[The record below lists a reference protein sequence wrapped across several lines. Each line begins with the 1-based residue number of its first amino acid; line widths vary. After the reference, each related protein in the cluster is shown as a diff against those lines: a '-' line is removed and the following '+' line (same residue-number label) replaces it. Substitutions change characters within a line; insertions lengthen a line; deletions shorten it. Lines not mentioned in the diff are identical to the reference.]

1 MTDLK
6 DTLAKFAS
14 ALNVHEKGKFPSQ
27 PLPNPKDHHTQI
39 GTSGTQPMDQV
50 KSVITLRSGKV
61 VEKSILEPCEDDDKS
76 TPKGKEVEPITCE
89 EEVQQTVSPPFP
101 HALKNT
107 KKSNL
112 NSDIYDIFKQVKVN
126 IPLLDAIKQVPSY
139 AKFLKDL
146 CTVKRKLNVKK
157 KAFLAEQ
164 VSAIIQNNNALKYK
178 DPGCPTISC
187 IIGERKIKKA
197 LLDLGAS
204 VNLLPYS
211 VYQELNLGE
220 LKPTSVTLL
229 LADRSVKVPRG
240 MVEDVLVQV
249 DNFVYPVDFIVLDT
263 QPIEACNAIPV
274 ILGRPFLATS
284 NALINCRN
292 GIMKLSFGNMTL
304 ELNVF
309 NLCKQPHDK
318 GDESEDENLIETLVE
333 ENIQEGSTRDQLD
346 ICSIETVKENIEIDL
361 DDFFRYHSLPGS
373 EKEFDEKYEN
383 KDEPPV
389 LELKPLP
396 EELKYAFLGEDE
408 TYPVVISS
416 KLSSN
421 QEGKLVD
428 MLKRHKNAI
437 GWTLKDLKGIN
448 PLICTH
454 KIHLEENAKTS
465 QQPQRRLNPH
475 MKDVVKTEVLKLLDV
490 GIIYPIS
497 DSKWVSP
504 TQVVP
509 KKSGITVIKNEKSEL
524 LTSRVPSGI
533 EVDKA
538 KVDVIANLPPP
549 KTIKEIRSFLG
560 HVGFYR
566 RFIKDFSLISKPI
579 CNLLTKDSAF
589 EWTQECQNAFDKII
603 RHLTSAPI
611 MQPPDWSLPFEIMC
625 DASDYAVGAVLGQ
638 RRNGKPY
645 VIYYASRTLNNAQM
659 NYSTTEKELLAVIFA
674 LDKFR
679 SYLIGSTTIVFT
691 DHSAIRYLLTK
702 QDAKPRLIRWILLL
716 QEFDIVIKDK
726 KGTENVVADHL
737 SRLVTGSSFEMTPI
751 NDNFPDEH
759 LFSVTTTPWF
769 ANIVNFLVTGK
780 MPPQWSS
787 QDKRKFLNEVK
798 NFYWDDPYLFKYCP
812 DQIFRR
818 CIPDNEVSSVIKFCH
833 SEACGGHFSS
843 KKTAAKILQCGFYW
857 PTLFKDTHEICK
869 ICENCQKLGAISKRN
884 MMPLNPIIEIEIFDC
899 WGIDFMG
906 PFPPSFG
913 YLYILVAVDYVS
925 KWIEAIPCR
934 TNDHK
939 IVIKFLKENI
949 FSRFGIPRA
958 MISDGG
964 THFVNKPF
972 ASLMKK
978 YGITHKVT
986 TPYHP
991 QTNGQVELANR
1002 EIKQILE
1009 KTVNSNRKDWS
1020 LRLNDALWAYRTAF
1034 KTSLNM
1040 SPYRLVYGKHCH
1052 LPVELEH
1059 KAYWAIKTLNSSMD
1073 DANKLRKLQLNELDE
1088 LRNDAYENS
1097 RIYKA
1102 KIKSFHDKTI
1112 LRKSFEIGKKVLLY
1126 NSRYHIFPG
1135 KLRSRWTG
1143 PYVIKHVYPYGA
1155 VDIEN
1160 PKNGDVFK
1168 NVLRKI
1174 YAGRC
1179 ERLRLLMQ
1187 KGIPEDIRL
1196 VIEAKVRLGGEVPQS
1211 LLIRYLPGLG
1221 KSTYAKKRRA
1231 KSLGVCHKCAR
1242 WTCDKRCRSLGC
1254 VSNNREDKIDFIKNG
1269 LSKESLDNI
1278 LLTLET
1284 HSSGHVHIELLRLWK
1299 QFQDERHSLGNLTKK
1314 DHVCQFIRKLDGKH
1328 ILDS

>member
-1 MTDLK
+1 MLLLSQFRHPLSFSDDVIPTKFPFLPHRFLSTLPPQPELPRAYKYDEPYIGSQELVEGQKFSSSLLISKKNLVAYGLGTRPEDLADRVIDEFNTSDNPEIQKAFAKRRVIEKSTKEKKRATRKATAEKKVVAKRVANEARVAADVTTQGRKCLHEQANVLNNLKRPNFEPFSQSYNPGWRNHPNFSWRNDNAAQFSQPHFQNQQNFQNYAPYVPPPKRNLEDILNSFIAKQESINTQTAQTMTDLK

-27 PLPNPKDHHTQI
+27 PLPNPKDHHSQT

-361 DDFFRYHSLPGS
+361 DDFIRYHSLPGS
-373 EKEFDEKYEN
+373 EKEFDAKYEN
-383 KDEPPV
+383 KDEPPI

-416 KLSSN
+416 KL
-421 QEGKLVD
+421 
-428 MLKRHKNAI
+428 
-437 GWTLKDLKGIN
+437 
-448 PLICTH
+448 
-454 KIHLEENAKTS
+454 
-465 QQPQRRLNPH
+465 
-475 MKDVVKTEVLKLLDV
+475 
-490 GIIYPIS
+490 
-497 DSKWVSP
+497 
-504 TQVVP
+504 
-509 KKSGITVIKNEKSEL
+509 
-524 LTSRVPSGI
+524 
-533 EVDKA
+533 
-538 KVDVIANLPPP
+538 
-549 KTIKEIRSFLG
+549 
-560 HVGFYR
+560 
-566 RFIKDFSLISKPI
+566 
-579 CNLLTKDSAF
+579 
-589 EWTQECQNAFDKII
+589 
-603 RHLTSAPI
+603 
-611 MQPPDWSLPFEIMC
+611 
-625 DASDYAVGAVLGQ
+625 ASD
-638 RRNGKPY
+638 
-645 VIYYASRTLNNAQM
+645 
-659 NYSTTEKELLAVIFA
+659 EE
-674 LDKFR
+674 
-679 SYLIGSTTIVFT
+679 
-691 DHSAIRYLLTK
+691 
-702 QDAKPRLIRWILLL
+702 
-716 QEFDIVIKDK
+716 
-726 KGTENVVADHL
+726 
-737 SRLVTGSSFEMTPI
+737 
-751 NDNFPDEH
+751 
-759 LFSVTTTPWF
+759 
-769 ANIVNFLVTGK
+769 GK

-818 CIPDNEVSSVIKFCH
+818 CIPDNE
-833 SEACGGHFSS
+833 
-843 KKTAAKILQCGFYW
+843 
-857 PTLFKDTHEICK
+857 
-869 ICENCQKLGAISKRN
+869 
-884 MMPLNPIIEIEIFDC
+884 
-899 WGIDFMG
+899 
-906 PFPPSFG
+906 
-913 YLYILVAVDYVS
+913 
-925 KWIEAIPCR
+925 
-934 TNDHK
+934 
-939 IVIKFLKENI
+939 
-949 FSRFGIPRA
+949 
-958 MISDGG
+958 
-964 THFVNKPF
+964 
-972 ASLMKK
+972 
-978 YGITHKVT
+978 
-986 TPYHP
+986 
-991 QTNGQVELANR
+991 
-1002 EIKQILE
+1002 
-1009 KTVNSNRKDWS
+1009 
-1020 LRLNDALWAYRTAF
+1020 DALWAYRTTF

-1052 LPVELEH
+1052 LPVELEYI
-1059 KAYWAIKTLNSSMD
+1059 AYWATKTLNSSMD
-1073 DANKLRKLQLNELDE
+1073 DAKKLRKLQLNELDE
-1088 LRNDAYENS
+1088 LRNDAL
-1097 RIYKA
+1097 R
-1102 KIKSFHDKTI
+1102 TI
-1112 LRKSFEIGKKVLLY
+1112 
-1126 NSRYHIFPG
+1126 
-1135 KLRSRWTG
+1135 
-1143 PYVIKHVYPYGA
+1143 
-1155 VDIEN
+1155 
-1160 PKNGDVFK
+1160 PKP
-1168 NVLRKI
+1168 
-1174 YAGRC
+1174 AS
-1179 ERLRLLMQ
+1179 
-1187 KGIPEDIRL
+1187 RL
-1196 VIEAKVRLGGEVPQS
+1196 VTLAGIVAS
-1211 LLIRYLPGLG
+1211 
-1221 KSTYAKKRRA
+1221 SDRREEPHQ
-1231 KSLGVCHKCAR
+1231 KAR
-1242 WTCDKRCRSLGC
+1242 VEPPRHETRAEQPRPNENVG
-1254 VSNNREDKIDFIKNG
+1254 N
-1269 LSKESLDNI
+1269 
-1278 LLTLET
+1278 LTLE
-1284 HSSGHVHIELLRLWK
+1284 
-1299 QFQDERHSLGNLTKK
+1299 QLG
-1314 DHVCQFIRKLDGKH
+1314 QFITRTVDEAMKRNQVSMFAEEQASRQEREETAEGHQSRVEETQLLPSRENIEMGEMWNE
-1328 ILDS
+1328 IRMLRQ

>member
-1 MTDLK
+1 MAEEPIQENEDEIQSQHDHDRRRTLRDHMNPTRTNRQMVEFMCNGTFEDKDPNEAIEYLDSLAENAQNWDTIGTIEPSNKIQSPTSGGGMYTLKDEHDLQARFTSLARKVEALELKKNECLHEQANVLNNFKRPNFEPFSQNYNPGWRNHPNFSWRNDNAAQFPQPHFQNQQNFQNYAPYVPPPKRNLEDTLNSFIAKQESINTQTAQTMTDLK

-112 NSDIYDIFKQVKVN
+112 NSDIYDIFKQV
-126 IPLLDAIKQVPSY
+126 PSY

-211 VYQELNLGE
+211 VYQELNLG
-220 LKPTSVTLL
+220 
-229 LADRSVKVPRG
+229 
-240 MVEDVLVQV
+240 
-249 DNFVYPVDFIVLDT
+249 
-263 QPIEACNAIPV
+263 
-274 ILGRPFLATS
+274 RPFLATS

-333 ENIQEGSTRDQLD
+333 ENIQERSTRDQLD

-421 QEGKLVD
+421 QEGHPYYCFLDGYSGYYQIPIALEDQEKTTFTCPFGTFAFRRMPFGLCNAPATFQRCMLSIFCD
-428 MLKRHKNAI
+428 MVENCLEI
-437 GWTLKDLKGIN
+437 FMDDLTVFGN
-448 PLICTH
+448 TFDNC
-454 KIHLEENAKTS
+454 LENLEK
-465 QQPQRRLNPH
+465 
-475 MKDVVKTEVLKLLDV
+475 VLK
-490 GIIYPIS
+490 S
-497 DSKWVSP
+497 
-504 TQVVP
+504 
-509 KKSGITVIKNEKSEL
+509 
-524 LTSRVPSGI
+524 
-533 EVDKA
+533 
-538 KVDVIANLPPP
+538 
-549 KTIKEIRSFLG
+549 
-560 HVGFYR
+560 
-566 RFIKDFSLISKPI
+566 
-579 CNLLTKDSAF
+579 
-589 EWTQECQNAFDKII
+589 
-603 RHLTSAPI
+603 
-611 MQPPDWSLPFEIMC
+611 
-625 DASDYAVGAVLGQ
+625 
-638 RRNGKPY
+638 
-645 VIYYASRTLNNAQM
+645 
-659 NYSTTEKELLAVIFA
+659 
-674 LDKFR
+674 
-679 SYLIGSTTIVFT
+679 

-702 QDAKPRLIRWILLL
+702 QDAKPRL
-716 QEFDIVIKDK
+716 
-726 KGTENVVADHL
+726 
-737 SRLVTGSSFEMTPI
+737 
-751 NDNFPDEH
+751 
-759 LFSVTTTPWF
+759 
-769 ANIVNFLVTGK
+769 
-780 MPPQWSS
+780 
-787 QDKRKFLNEVK
+787 
-798 NFYWDDPYLFKYCP
+798 
-812 DQIFRR
+812 
-818 CIPDNEVSSVIKFCH
+818 
-833 SEACGGHFSS
+833 ACGGHFSS

-1040 SPYRLVYGKHCH
+1040 SPYRL
-1052 LPVELEH
+1052 
-1059 KAYWAIKTLNSSMD
+1059 KAEFVRSLHERVK
-1073 DANKLRKLQLNELDE
+1073 ANFEKKNE
-1088 LRNDAYENS
+1088 R
-1097 RIYKA
+1097 
-1102 KIKSFHDKTI
+1102 
-1112 LRKSFEIGKKVLLY
+1112 
-1126 NSRYHIFPG
+1126 
-1135 KLRSRWTG
+1135 
-1143 PYVIKHVYPYGA
+1143 
-1155 VDIEN
+1155 
-1160 PKNGDVFK
+1160 
-1168 NVLRKI
+1168 
-1174 YAGRC
+1174 
-1179 ERLRLLMQ
+1179 
-1187 KGIPEDIRL
+1187 
-1196 VIEAKVRLGGEVPQS
+1196 
-1211 LLIRYLPGLG
+1211 
-1221 KSTYAKKRRA
+1221 YAKKA
-1231 KSLGVCHKCAR
+1231 
-1242 WTCDKRCRSLGC
+1242 DKG
-1254 VSNNREDKIDFIKNG
+1254 KKNVIFEKG
-1269 LSKESLDNI
+1269 DWVMNEI
-1278 LLTLET
+1278 
-1284 HSSGHVHIELLRLWK
+1284 
-1299 QFQDERHSLGNLTKK
+1299 
-1314 DHVCQFIRKLDGKH
+1314 
-1328 ILDS
+1328 

>member
-1 MTDLK
+1 MAEEPIQENEDEIQSQHDHDRRRTLRDHMNPTRTNRQMVEFMCNGTFEDKDPNEAIEYLDSLAENAQNWDTIGTIEPSNKIQSPTSGGGMYTLKDEHDLQARFTSLARKVEALELKKNECLHEQANVLNNYKRPNFEPFSENYNPGWRNHPNFSWMNDNAAQFPQPHFQNQQNFQNYAPYVPPPKRNLKDTLNSFIAKQESINTQTAQTMTDLK

-27 PLPNPKDHHTQI
+27 PLPNPKDHHSQT

-107 KKSNL
+107 KKSNF
-112 NSDIYDIFKQVKVN
+112 NSDIYDIF
-126 IPLLDAIKQVPSY
+126 KQVPSY

-164 VSAIIQNNNALKYK
+164 VSAIIQNNNNLKYK

-211 VYQELNLGE
+211 VYQELNLG
-220 LKPTSVTLL
+220 
-229 LADRSVKVPRG
+229 
-240 MVEDVLVQV
+240 
-249 DNFVYPVDFIVLDT
+249 
-263 QPIEACNAIPV
+263 
-274 ILGRPFLATS
+274 RPFLATS
-284 NALINCRN
+284 NALINCWN

-304 ELNVF
+304 GLNVF

-361 DDFFRYHSLPGS
+361 DDFIRYHSLTGS
-373 EKEFDEKYEN
+373 EKEFDAKYEN
-383 KDEPPV
+383 KDEPPI

-416 KLSSN
+416 KLESD
-421 QEGKLVD
+421 QEAGHPYYCFLDGYSGYYQIPIALEDQDKTTFTCPFGTFAFRRMPFGLCNAPATFQRCMLSIFCD
-428 MLKRHKNAI
+428 MVENCLEI
-437 GWTLKDLKGIN
+437 FMDDLTVFGN
-448 PLICTH
+448 TFDNC
-454 KIHLEENAKTS
+454 LENLEK
-465 QQPQRRLNPH
+465 
-475 MKDVVKTEVLKLLDV
+475 VLK
-490 GIIYPIS
+490 S
-497 DSKWVSP
+497 
-504 TQVVP
+504 
-509 KKSGITVIKNEKSEL
+509 
-524 LTSRVPSGI
+524 
-533 EVDKA
+533 
-538 KVDVIANLPPP
+538 
-549 KTIKEIRSFLG
+549 
-560 HVGFYR
+560 
-566 RFIKDFSLISKPI
+566 
-579 CNLLTKDSAF
+579 
-589 EWTQECQNAFDKII
+589 
-603 RHLTSAPI
+603 
-611 MQPPDWSLPFEIMC
+611 
-625 DASDYAVGAVLGQ
+625 
-638 RRNGKPY
+638 
-645 VIYYASRTLNNAQM
+645 
-659 NYSTTEKELLAVIFA
+659 
-674 LDKFR
+674 
-679 SYLIGSTTIVFT
+679 

-702 QDAKPRLIRWILLL
+702 QDAKPRL
-716 QEFDIVIKDK
+716 
-726 KGTENVVADHL
+726 
-737 SRLVTGSSFEMTPI
+737 
-751 NDNFPDEH
+751 
-759 LFSVTTTPWF
+759 
-769 ANIVNFLVTGK
+769 
-780 MPPQWSS
+780 
-787 QDKRKFLNEVK
+787 
-798 NFYWDDPYLFKYCP
+798 
-812 DQIFRR
+812 
-818 CIPDNEVSSVIKFCH
+818 
-833 SEACGGHFSS
+833 ACGGNFSS

-1088 LRNDAYENS
+1088 LRNDAERLKDAQDRQKSWADMKRRPVEFEVGEKAYVKVSPMKGVIRFNKAGKLNLRYVGPFEILEKVGTLAYRLALPPDMS
-1097 RIYKA
+1097 RIHNV
-1102 KIKSFHDKTI
+1102 FHVSQ
-1112 LRKSFEIGKKVLLY
+1112 LRKYISDPSHILEAGPLLLESNLNEELKYEEIPIRIVDFKDQQTKS
-1126 NSRYHIFPG
+1126 SRP
-1135 KLRSRWTG
+1135 
-1143 PYVIKHVYPYGA
+1143 
-1155 VDIEN
+1155 N
-1160 PKNGDVFK
+1160 P
-1168 NVLRKI
+1168 
-1174 YAGRC
+1174 A
-1179 ERLRLLMQ
+1179 
-1187 KGIPEDIRL
+1187 
-1196 VIEAKVRLGGEVPQS
+1196 
-1211 LLIRYLPGLG
+1211 
-1221 KSTYAKKRRA
+1221 
-1231 KSLGVCHKCAR
+1231 
-1242 WTCDKRCRSLGC
+1242 
-1254 VSNNREDKIDFIKNG
+1254 DKIQQQK
-1269 LSKESLDNI
+1269 SE
-1278 LLTLET
+1278 
-1284 HSSGHVHIELLRLWK
+1284 
-1299 QFQDERHSLGNLTKK
+1299 FQQT
-1314 DHVCQFIRKLDGKH
+1314 IT
-1328 ILDS
+1328 DSA

>member
-1 MTDLK
+1 MAEAGSSSDAQFTLQARKQSIEDEVFYASLPYWEEMQELEFLYYSGRVYSFRRKAQLQEVRELLEVPAGVNLFKEKVEALELKKNGQLKSVQEIACHICDTSDHFTKDCPTLPSFKECLHEQANVLNNFKRPNFEPFSQNYNPGWRNHPNFSWRNDNAAQFPQPHFQNQQNFQNYAPYVPPPKINLEDTLNSFIAKQESINTQTAQTMTDLK

-27 PLPNPKDHHTQI
+27 PLPNPKDHHSQI

-76 TPKGKEVEPITCE
+76 TSKGKEVEPITCE

-164 VSAIIQNNNALKYK
+164 VSAIIQNNNTLKYK

-187 IIGERKIKKA
+187 IIGERKIKKV

-240 MVEDVLVQV
+240 MVEDVLVPV

-361 DDFFRYHSLPGS
+361 DDFIRYHSLTGS
-373 EKEFDEKYEN
+373 EKEFEAKYEN
-383 KDEPPV
+383 KDEPPI

-416 KLSSN
+416 KLESD
-421 QEGKLVD
+421 QE
-428 MLKRHKNAI
+428 
-437 GWTLKDLKGIN
+437 
-448 PLICTH
+448 
-454 KIHLEENAKTS
+454 
-465 QQPQRRLNPH
+465 
-475 MKDVVKTEVLKLLDV
+475 
-490 GIIYPIS
+490 
-497 DSKWVSP
+497 
-504 TQVVP
+504 
-509 KKSGITVIKNEKSEL
+509 
-524 LTSRVPSGI
+524 
-533 EVDKA
+533 
-538 KVDVIANLPPP
+538 
-549 KTIKEIRSFLG
+549 
-560 HVGFYR
+560 
-566 RFIKDFSLISKPI
+566 
-579 CNLLTKDSAF
+579 
-589 EWTQECQNAFDKII
+589 
-603 RHLTSAPI
+603 
-611 MQPPDWSLPFEIMC
+611 
-625 DASDYAVGAVLGQ
+625 
-638 RRNGKPY
+638 
-645 VIYYASRTLNNAQM
+645 
-659 NYSTTEKELLAVIFA
+659 
-674 LDKFR
+674 
-679 SYLIGSTTIVFT
+679 
-691 DHSAIRYLLTK
+691 
-702 QDAKPRLIRWILLL
+702 
-716 QEFDIVIKDK
+716 
-726 KGTENVVADHL
+726 
-737 SRLVTGSSFEMTPI
+737 
-751 NDNFPDEH
+751 
-759 LFSVTTTPWF
+759 
-769 ANIVNFLVTGK
+769 GK

-818 CIPDNEVSSVIKFCH
+818 CIPDNE
-833 SEACGGHFSS
+833 
-843 KKTAAKILQCGFYW
+843 
-857 PTLFKDTHEICK
+857 
-869 ICENCQKLGAISKRN
+869 
-884 MMPLNPIIEIEIFDC
+884 
-899 WGIDFMG
+899 
-906 PFPPSFG
+906 
-913 YLYILVAVDYVS
+913 
-925 KWIEAIPCR
+925 
-934 TNDHK
+934 
-939 IVIKFLKENI
+939 
-949 FSRFGIPRA
+949 
-958 MISDGG
+958 
-964 THFVNKPF
+964 
-972 ASLMKK
+972 
-978 YGITHKVT
+978 
-986 TPYHP
+986 
-991 QTNGQVELANR
+991 
-1002 EIKQILE
+1002 
-1009 KTVNSNRKDWS
+1009 
-1020 LRLNDALWAYRTAF
+1020 AYRTAF

-1088 LRNDAYENS
+1088 LRNDAE
-1097 RIYKA
+1097 IQ
-1102 KIKSFHDKTI
+1102 DQVE
-1112 LRKSFEIGKKVLLY
+1112 LR
-1126 NSRYHIFPG
+1126 H
-1135 KLRSRWTG
+1135 
-1143 PYVIKHVYPYGA
+1143 
-1155 VDIEN
+1155 
-1160 PKNGDVFK
+1160 
-1168 NVLRKI
+1168 
-1174 YAGRC
+1174 
-1179 ERLRLLMQ
+1179 
-1187 KGIPEDIRL
+1187 
-1196 VIEAKVRLGGEVPQS
+1196 
-1211 LLIRYLPGLG
+1211 YL
-1221 KSTYAKKRRA
+1221 
-1231 KSLGVCHKCAR
+1231 
-1242 WTCDKRCRSLGC
+1242 D
-1254 VSNNREDKIDFIKNG
+1254 
-1269 LSKESLDNI
+1269 LD
-1278 LLTLET
+1278 EM
-1284 HSSGHVHIELLRLWK
+1284 V
-1299 QFQDERHSLGNLTKK
+1299 
-1314 DHVCQFIRKLDGKH
+1314 
-1328 ILDS
+1328 

>member
-1 MTDLK
+1 MPLKRKVREGESSKGKAQAIEGEGSVARPVDDFDQLLQDQGKVDGKGDEDEMSADENMFDRVDQPPKKAWESLELPEGPITRGRSKKFKEALQGLMECCQVESANGMFKLEKLGEHGNNIGKCLHEQANVLNNLKRPNFEPFSQSYNPGWRNHPNFSWRNDNAAQFSQPHFQNQQNFQNYAPYVPPPKRNLEDILNSFIAKQESINTQTAQTMTDLK

-27 PLPNPKDHHTQI
+27 PLPNPKDHHSQT

-361 DDFFRYHSLPGS
+361 DDFIRYHSLPGS
-373 EKEFDEKYEN
+373 EKEFDAKYEN
-383 KDEPPV
+383 KDEPPI

-416 KLSSN
+416 KL
-421 QEGKLVD
+421 
-428 MLKRHKNAI
+428 
-437 GWTLKDLKGIN
+437 
-448 PLICTH
+448 
-454 KIHLEENAKTS
+454 
-465 QQPQRRLNPH
+465 
-475 MKDVVKTEVLKLLDV
+475 
-490 GIIYPIS
+490 
-497 DSKWVSP
+497 
-504 TQVVP
+504 
-509 KKSGITVIKNEKSEL
+509 
-524 LTSRVPSGI
+524 
-533 EVDKA
+533 
-538 KVDVIANLPPP
+538 
-549 KTIKEIRSFLG
+549 
-560 HVGFYR
+560 
-566 RFIKDFSLISKPI
+566 
-579 CNLLTKDSAF
+579 
-589 EWTQECQNAFDKII
+589 
-603 RHLTSAPI
+603 
-611 MQPPDWSLPFEIMC
+611 
-625 DASDYAVGAVLGQ
+625 ASD
-638 RRNGKPY
+638 
-645 VIYYASRTLNNAQM
+645 
-659 NYSTTEKELLAVIFA
+659 EE
-674 LDKFR
+674 
-679 SYLIGSTTIVFT
+679 
-691 DHSAIRYLLTK
+691 
-702 QDAKPRLIRWILLL
+702 
-716 QEFDIVIKDK
+716 
-726 KGTENVVADHL
+726 
-737 SRLVTGSSFEMTPI
+737 
-751 NDNFPDEH
+751 
-759 LFSVTTTPWF
+759 
-769 ANIVNFLVTGK
+769 GK

-818 CIPDNEVSSVIKFCH
+818 CIPDNE
-833 SEACGGHFSS
+833 
-843 KKTAAKILQCGFYW
+843 
-857 PTLFKDTHEICK
+857 
-869 ICENCQKLGAISKRN
+869 
-884 MMPLNPIIEIEIFDC
+884 
-899 WGIDFMG
+899 
-906 PFPPSFG
+906 
-913 YLYILVAVDYVS
+913 
-925 KWIEAIPCR
+925 
-934 TNDHK
+934 
-939 IVIKFLKENI
+939 
-949 FSRFGIPRA
+949 
-958 MISDGG
+958 
-964 THFVNKPF
+964 
-972 ASLMKK
+972 
-978 YGITHKVT
+978 
-986 TPYHP
+986 
-991 QTNGQVELANR
+991 
-1002 EIKQILE
+1002 
-1009 KTVNSNRKDWS
+1009 
-1020 LRLNDALWAYRTAF
+1020 AYRTAF

-1059 KAYWAIKTLNSSMD
+1059 KAYWAIKTFNSSMD

-1126 NSRYHIFPG
+1126 NSRLHIFPG

-1143 PYVIKHVYPYGA
+1143 PYVVKHVYPYGA
-1155 VDIEN
+1155 VEIEN

-1168 NVLRKI
+1168 VN
-1174 YAGRC
+1174 GQ
-1179 ERLRLLMQ
+1179 RLKPFLENEIF
-1187 KGIPEDIRL
+1187 KEEFI
-1196 VIEAKVRLGGEVPQS
+1196 S
-1211 LLIRYLPGLG
+1211 L
-1221 KSTYAKKRRA
+1221 S
-1231 KSLGVCHKCAR
+1231 
-1242 WTCDKRCRSLGC
+1242 
-1254 VSNNREDKIDFIKNG
+1254 
-1269 LSKESLDNI
+1269 
-1278 LLTLET
+1278 
-1284 HSSGHVHIELLRLWK
+1284 
-1299 QFQDERHSLGNLTKK
+1299 
-1314 DHVCQFIRKLDGKH
+1314 
-1328 ILDS
+1328 DS

>member
-1 MTDLK
+1 MSNCASNFAFFNAAGKGGGMTILDCALGVGVELEDLHVDVSAAPSLGSKVFSLLNSMAFDKHKNYCPTLPSFKECLHEQANVLNNLKRPNFEPFSQSYNPGWRNHPNFSWRNDNAAQFSQPHFQNQQNFQNYAPYVPPPKRNLEDILNSFIAKQESINTQTAQTMTDLK

-27 PLPNPKDHHTQI
+27 PLPNPKDHHSQT

-361 DDFFRYHSLPGS
+361 DDFIRYHSLPGS
-373 EKEFDEKYEN
+373 EKEFDAKYEN
-383 KDEPPV
+383 KDEPPI
-389 LELKPLP
+389 LELKSLP

-416 KLSSN
+416 KL
-421 QEGKLVD
+421 
-428 MLKRHKNAI
+428 
-437 GWTLKDLKGIN
+437 
-448 PLICTH
+448 
-454 KIHLEENAKTS
+454 
-465 QQPQRRLNPH
+465 
-475 MKDVVKTEVLKLLDV
+475 
-490 GIIYPIS
+490 
-497 DSKWVSP
+497 
-504 TQVVP
+504 
-509 KKSGITVIKNEKSEL
+509 
-524 LTSRVPSGI
+524 
-533 EVDKA
+533 
-538 KVDVIANLPPP
+538 
-549 KTIKEIRSFLG
+549 
-560 HVGFYR
+560 
-566 RFIKDFSLISKPI
+566 
-579 CNLLTKDSAF
+579 
-589 EWTQECQNAFDKII
+589 
-603 RHLTSAPI
+603 
-611 MQPPDWSLPFEIMC
+611 
-625 DASDYAVGAVLGQ
+625 ASD
-638 RRNGKPY
+638 
-645 VIYYASRTLNNAQM
+645 
-659 NYSTTEKELLAVIFA
+659 EE
-674 LDKFR
+674 
-679 SYLIGSTTIVFT
+679 
-691 DHSAIRYLLTK
+691 
-702 QDAKPRLIRWILLL
+702 
-716 QEFDIVIKDK
+716 
-726 KGTENVVADHL
+726 
-737 SRLVTGSSFEMTPI
+737 
-751 NDNFPDEH
+751 
-759 LFSVTTTPWF
+759 
-769 ANIVNFLVTGK
+769 GK

-798 NFYWDDPYLFKYCP
+798 NFYWDYPYLFKYCP

-818 CIPDNEVSSVIKFCH
+818 CIPDNE
-833 SEACGGHFSS
+833 
-843 KKTAAKILQCGFYW
+843 
-857 PTLFKDTHEICK
+857 
-869 ICENCQKLGAISKRN
+869 
-884 MMPLNPIIEIEIFDC
+884 
-899 WGIDFMG
+899 
-906 PFPPSFG
+906 
-913 YLYILVAVDYVS
+913 
-925 KWIEAIPCR
+925 
-934 TNDHK
+934 
-939 IVIKFLKENI
+939 
-949 FSRFGIPRA
+949 
-958 MISDGG
+958 
-964 THFVNKPF
+964 
-972 ASLMKK
+972 
-978 YGITHKVT
+978 
-986 TPYHP
+986 
-991 QTNGQVELANR
+991 
-1002 EIKQILE
+1002 
-1009 KTVNSNRKDWS
+1009 
-1020 LRLNDALWAYRTAF
+1020 AYRTAF

-1040 SPYRLVYGKHCH
+1040 SSYRLVYGKHCH

-1088 LRNDAYENS
+1088 LRNDA
-1097 RIYKA
+1097 
-1102 KIKSFHDKTI
+1102 
-1112 LRKSFEIGKKVLLY
+1112 
-1126 NSRYHIFPG
+1126 
-1135 KLRSRWTG
+1135 W
-1143 PYVIKHVYPYGA
+1143 
-1155 VDIEN
+1155 
-1160 PKNGDVFK
+1160 DVASIQDYICL
-1168 NVLRKI
+1168 NTD
-1174 YAGRC
+1174 Y
-1179 ERLRLLMQ
+1179 
-1187 KGIPEDIRL
+1187 
-1196 VIEAKVRLGGEVPQS
+1196 S
-1211 LLIRYLPGLG
+1211 LDG
-1221 KSTYAKKRRA
+1221 
-1231 KSLGVCHKCAR
+1231 
-1242 WTCDKRCRSLGC
+1242 
-1254 VSNNREDKIDFIKNG
+1254 FG
-1269 LSKESLDNI
+1269 LS
-1278 LLTLET
+1278 
-1284 HSSGHVHIELLRLWK
+1284 
-1299 QFQDERHSLGNLTKK
+1299 
-1314 DHVCQFIRKLDGKH
+1314 
-1328 ILDS
+1328 LDSPVPHFAHRRDCHLDSHSQSVHLHTYHRISLEDA

>member
-1 MTDLK
+1 MRRGKASYSDDAAEEGECLHEQANVLNNLKRPNFEPFSQSYNPGWRNHPNFSWRNDNAAQFSQPHFQNQQNFQNYAPYVPPPKRNLEDILNSFIAKQESINTQTAQTMTDLK

-27 PLPNPKDHHTQI
+27 PLPNPKDHHSQT

-361 DDFFRYHSLPGS
+361 DDFIRYHSLPGS
-373 EKEFDEKYEN
+373 EKEFDAKYEN
-383 KDEPPV
+383 KDEPPI

-416 KLSSN
+416 KL
-421 QEGKLVD
+421 
-428 MLKRHKNAI
+428 
-437 GWTLKDLKGIN
+437 
-448 PLICTH
+448 
-454 KIHLEENAKTS
+454 
-465 QQPQRRLNPH
+465 
-475 MKDVVKTEVLKLLDV
+475 
-490 GIIYPIS
+490 
-497 DSKWVSP
+497 
-504 TQVVP
+504 
-509 KKSGITVIKNEKSEL
+509 
-524 LTSRVPSGI
+524 
-533 EVDKA
+533 
-538 KVDVIANLPPP
+538 
-549 KTIKEIRSFLG
+549 
-560 HVGFYR
+560 
-566 RFIKDFSLISKPI
+566 
-579 CNLLTKDSAF
+579 
-589 EWTQECQNAFDKII
+589 
-603 RHLTSAPI
+603 
-611 MQPPDWSLPFEIMC
+611 
-625 DASDYAVGAVLGQ
+625 ASDEEG
-638 RRNGKPY
+638 
-645 VIYYASRTLNNAQM
+645 
-659 NYSTTEKELLAVIFA
+659 
-674 LDKFR
+674 D
-679 SYLIGSTTIVFT
+679 
-691 DHSAIRYLLTK
+691 
-702 QDAKPRLIRWILLL
+702 
-716 QEFDIVIKDK
+716 
-726 KGTENVVADHL
+726 
-737 SRLVTGSSFEMTPI
+737 
-751 NDNFPDEH
+751 
-759 LFSVTTTPWF
+759 
-769 ANIVNFLVTGK
+769 
-780 MPPQWSS
+780 MPPQSSS

-818 CIPDNEVSSVIKFCH
+818 CIPDNE
-833 SEACGGHFSS
+833 
-843 KKTAAKILQCGFYW
+843 
-857 PTLFKDTHEICK
+857 
-869 ICENCQKLGAISKRN
+869 
-884 MMPLNPIIEIEIFDC
+884 
-899 WGIDFMG
+899 
-906 PFPPSFG
+906 
-913 YLYILVAVDYVS
+913 
-925 KWIEAIPCR
+925 
-934 TNDHK
+934 
-939 IVIKFLKENI
+939 
-949 FSRFGIPRA
+949 
-958 MISDGG
+958 
-964 THFVNKPF
+964 
-972 ASLMKK
+972 
-978 YGITHKVT
+978 
-986 TPYHP
+986 
-991 QTNGQVELANR
+991 
-1002 EIKQILE
+1002 
-1009 KTVNSNRKDWS
+1009 
-1020 LRLNDALWAYRTAF
+1020 AYRTAF
-1034 KTSLNM
+1034 KISLNM

-1059 KAYWAIKTLNSSMD
+1059 KAYWAIKTFNSSMD

-1097 RIYKA
+1097 RIYKFRRLGPREFSGTTDPFA
-1102 KIKSFHDKTI
+1102 AESWIRSLEVHFRYLDMGDADRVRCTTYLFRDEASLWWEGAERGVDLATLTWAQFKTKFYEKYFTADVRGRIKREFMTLHQGDVSVADFV
-1112 LRKSFEIGKKVLLY
+1112 KKFDRGCHFVPL
-1126 NSRYHIFPG
+1126 IAG
-1135 KLRSRWTG
+1135 DAEEKLRNFMDGLRPTQLIPS
-1143 PYVIKHVYPYGA
+1143 
-1155 VDIEN
+1155 DIFEHM
-1160 PKNGDVFK
+1160 GVG
-1168 NVLRKI
+1168 NVGNEGEG
-1174 YAGRC
+1174 Y
-1179 ERLRLLMQ
+1179 
-1187 KGIPEDIRL
+1187 KG
-1196 VIEAKVRLGGEVPQS
+1196 
-1211 LLIRYLPGLG
+1211 
-1221 KSTYAKKRRA
+1221 
-1231 KSLGVCHKCAR
+1231 
-1242 WTCDKRCRSLGC
+1242 W
-1254 VSNNREDKIDFIKNG
+1254 
-1269 LSKESLDNI
+1269 
-1278 LLTLET
+1278 
-1284 HSSGHVHIELLRLWK
+1284 
-1299 QFQDERHSLGNLTKK
+1299 
-1314 DHVCQFIRKLDGKH
+1314 
-1328 ILDS
+1328 

>member
-1 MTDLK
+1 MATPSPAYMLNAMAINFGSIISFGDADVKKVFQKLETAGLRTFLGKSSQEIYSKELQEFYSTEYVSVFQTVQGFYSATQLSAENKVEIGTHQAAPKSVKKAKTLAQLKVAKRKLVLSASDTEKTPSPQIAKKPRTQRIKSTTTEESIPSNKPISSGVQRPIEAVPLKIIPPEASVGAKKESVRTKAPLIQITRPTSVAPARPKDCPTLPSFKECLHEQANVLNNFKRPNFEPFSQNYNPGWRNHPNFSWRNDNAAQFLQPHFQNQQNFQNYAPYVPPPKRNLEDTLNSFIAKQESINTQTAQTMTDLK

-27 PLPNPKDHHTQI
+27 PLPNPKDHHTKT
-39 GTSGTQPMDQV
+39 GTSATQPMDQV

-274 ILGRPFLATS
+274 ISGRPFLATS

-361 DDFFRYHSLPGS
+361 DDFIRYHSLTGS
-373 EKEFDEKYEN
+373 EKEFDAKYEN
-383 KDEPPV
+383 KDEPPI

-416 KLSSN
+416 KLESD
-421 QEGKLVD
+421 QE
-428 MLKRHKNAI
+428 
-437 GWTLKDLKGIN
+437 
-448 PLICTH
+448 
-454 KIHLEENAKTS
+454 
-465 QQPQRRLNPH
+465 
-475 MKDVVKTEVLKLLDV
+475 
-490 GIIYPIS
+490 
-497 DSKWVSP
+497 
-504 TQVVP
+504 
-509 KKSGITVIKNEKSEL
+509 
-524 LTSRVPSGI
+524 
-533 EVDKA
+533 
-538 KVDVIANLPPP
+538 
-549 KTIKEIRSFLG
+549 
-560 HVGFYR
+560 
-566 RFIKDFSLISKPI
+566 
-579 CNLLTKDSAF
+579 
-589 EWTQECQNAFDKII
+589 
-603 RHLTSAPI
+603 
-611 MQPPDWSLPFEIMC
+611 
-625 DASDYAVGAVLGQ
+625 
-638 RRNGKPY
+638 
-645 VIYYASRTLNNAQM
+645 
-659 NYSTTEKELLAVIFA
+659 
-674 LDKFR
+674 
-679 SYLIGSTTIVFT
+679 
-691 DHSAIRYLLTK
+691 
-702 QDAKPRLIRWILLL
+702 
-716 QEFDIVIKDK
+716 
-726 KGTENVVADHL
+726 
-737 SRLVTGSSFEMTPI
+737 
-751 NDNFPDEH
+751 
-759 LFSVTTTPWF
+759 
-769 ANIVNFLVTGK
+769 GK

-818 CIPDNEVSSVIKFCH
+818 CIPDNE
-833 SEACGGHFSS
+833 
-843 KKTAAKILQCGFYW
+843 
-857 PTLFKDTHEICK
+857 
-869 ICENCQKLGAISKRN
+869 
-884 MMPLNPIIEIEIFDC
+884 
-899 WGIDFMG
+899 
-906 PFPPSFG
+906 
-913 YLYILVAVDYVS
+913 
-925 KWIEAIPCR
+925 
-934 TNDHK
+934 
-939 IVIKFLKENI
+939 
-949 FSRFGIPRA
+949 
-958 MISDGG
+958 
-964 THFVNKPF
+964 
-972 ASLMKK
+972 
-978 YGITHKVT
+978 
-986 TPYHP
+986 
-991 QTNGQVELANR
+991 
-1002 EIKQILE
+1002 
-1009 KTVNSNRKDWS
+1009 
-1020 LRLNDALWAYRTAF
+1020 AYRTAF

-1088 LRNDAYENS
+1088 LRNDATM
-1097 RIYKA
+1097 KA
-1102 KIKSFHDKTI
+1102 TTIAQAMERKTYLFDKMRAKKLAQILNKLKANYVPTNPTAYADQAVITQLDTDLFGLQSQIKFWETDQELVFHQ
-1112 LRKSFEIGKKVLLY
+1112 
-1126 NSRYHIFPG
+1126 
-1135 KLRSRWTG
+1135 
-1143 PYVIKHVYPYGA
+1143 
-1155 VDIEN
+1155 
-1160 PKNGDVFK
+1160 GDSDDDEEEK
-1168 NVLRKI
+1168 NVADTVSTDQALVISEHTTREPGASHQSPPPSSSDFDLVLEEIQNMQDSMNQMLSAISKIQNTQLSHTLKLEDSQQFNSEKLKAIQTVVTSLSFAVEEIQKNKGISLSLTATQDSINKRVDSVETLVSRKI
-1174 YAGRC
+1174 D
-1179 ERLRLLMQ
+1179 LL
-1187 KGIPEDIRL
+1187 
-1196 VIEAKVRLGGEVPQS
+1196 
-1211 LLIRYLPGLG
+1211 
-1221 KSTYAKKRRA
+1221 
-1231 KSLGVCHKCAR
+1231 
-1242 WTCDKRCRSLGC
+1242 
-1254 VSNNREDKIDFIKNG
+1254 
-1269 LSKESLDNI
+1269 
-1278 LLTLET
+1278 
-1284 HSSGHVHIELLRLWK
+1284 
-1299 QFQDERHSLGNLTKK
+1299 
-1314 DHVCQFIRKLDGKH
+1314 
-1328 ILDS
+1328 